1 MKTYELSV
9 QKNIRDLGGLVGY
22 NGKTIK
28 FNRLFRG
35 GAFPKVDEED
45 IKILESFHLT
55 DVVDFRGNEEF
66 TYKPDYVL
74 KGVKYHNF
82 PAIEE
87 KIKKEDRNNEDG
99 NLLWFVG
106 DHQSGYEHLKEQY
119 RRLVTNKKG
128 IKAYKDFF
136 RLVQEDNHVI
146 YFHCS
151 QGKDRAGLA
160 SFFIEMALGVSME
173 QAIDDYLLT
182 NIAMEKRTEALLRS
196 VEYKPFYNEEYK
208 QSLLDVFSAKLD
220 YLNETINEINKQ
232 YGNIDNFLVNVLDIN
247 LEKMR
252 ELYLE

>member
-9 QKNIRDLGGLVGY
+9 QKNIRDLGGLKGFNDQTV
-22 NGKTIK
+22 K
-28 FNRLFRG
+28 FNRLYRG
-35 GAFPKVDEED
+35 GAFPRVNEED

-55 DVVDFRGNEEF
+55 DVIDFRGKEEF
-66 TYKPDYVL
+66 TYKPDYKL
-74 KGVKYHNF
+74 KGVNYHNF

-87 KIKKEDRNNEDG
+87 KIKKEDRSNDDG

-106 DHQSGYEHLKEQY
+106 YNQTGFEHLLFQY
-119 RRLVTNKKG
+119 KNLVTNKKG

-136 RLVQEDNHVI
+136 KIVQEDNHVI

-160 SFFIEMALGVSME
+160 AFFIEMALGVSME
-173 QAIDDYLLT
+173 EAEYDYLLT

-196 VEYKPFYNEEYK
+196 VEYKDYYNEQYK

-220 YLNETINEINKQ
+220 YLHATIEEINKN
-232 YGNIDNFLVNVLDIN
+232 YGNMETFLTNVLDIDI
-247 LEKMR
+247 EKMR
-252 ELYLE
+252 KLYLE

>member
-45 IKILESFHLT
+45 IKILESLHLT

-87 KIKKEDRNNEDG
+87 KIKKEDRHNEDG

-232 YGNIDNFLVNVLDIN
+232 YSNIDNFLVNVLDIN